1 MKLPDLALIHGWGL
15 GCTVWESTL
24 PALAQRCRV
33 HLVDLPGYGTA
44 APDPAGFMQSAVQ
57 LTDSLPAGTTLCGW
71 SLGGML
77 ALQAALLKAQ
87 RIRGLVLVG
96 STPSFTQRDNWPDA
110 QAPALLDAFVVAAA
124 ENPQATL
131 QRFIA
136 LLNQGDTLARA
147 LGRRMIRQSLAG
159 TPPDTATLVQGLSW
173 LRDVDLREQVASISV
188 PALLIHGE
196 HDPLVPLT
204 AAHWLHEQLPDSQL
218 ELFSDSAHAPFL
230 NDPLRFAELV
240 GNFCHASAINQTTRP

>member
-1 MKLPDLALIHGWGL
+1 MRLPDLALIHGWGL
-15 GCTVWESTL
+15 GCTIWESIL
-24 PALAQRCRV
+24 PALSQHCRV
-33 HLVDLPGYGTA
+33 HLVELPGYGTA
-44 APDPAGFMQSAVQ
+44 APDPAGFAHSAAQ
-57 LTDSLPAGTTLCGW
+57 LADSLPAGTTLCGW

-110 QAPALLDAFVVAAA
+110 QAPALFDAFAVAAT

-131 QRFIA
+131 HRFIA

-147 LGRRMIRQSLAG
+147 LARRLIRQALAS
-159 TPPDTATLVQGLSW
+159 TPPDTATLVQGLDW
-173 LRDVDLREQVASISV
+173 LRDVDLRPQVASMTV
-188 PALLIHGE
+188 PTLLIHGE
-196 HDPLVPLT
+196 HDPLVPL
-204 AAHWLHEQLPDSQL
+204 AAARWLHEQLPDSQL
-218 ELFSDSAHAPFL
+218 ELFGGSGHAPFL
-230 NDPLRFAELV
+230 HDPLRFAELI